1 MIEYSGIFAVC
12 HKQTLARLPDVC
24 AQTSPPIDEPYVPA
38 PGCIVAPSI
47 GAAWQASDVP
57 EWPPV
62 EVATMSHFSC
72 EQLGCVS
79 HAPLGLS
86 FNGSL
91 WFRRQLQNGRL
102 LALTQSCQ
110 ERDPAIRKFQRIVM
124 RRDFVFVDLSKD
136 RCLMLD
142 YFIAPGYQAR
152 R

>member
-1 MIEYSGIFAVC
+1 MS
-12 HKQTLARLPDVC
+12 
-24 AQTSPPIDEPYVPA
+24 A
-38 PGCIVAPSI
+38 PGQSRTNSDQETICQGGHPSI
-47 GAAWQASDVP
+47 GGHR
-57 EWPPV
+57 
-62 EVATMSHFSC
+62 VAFWC
-72 EQLGCVS
+72 EQLGYVS
-79 HAPLGLS
+79 QAPLGLS

-136 RCLMLD
+136 RCLMFD